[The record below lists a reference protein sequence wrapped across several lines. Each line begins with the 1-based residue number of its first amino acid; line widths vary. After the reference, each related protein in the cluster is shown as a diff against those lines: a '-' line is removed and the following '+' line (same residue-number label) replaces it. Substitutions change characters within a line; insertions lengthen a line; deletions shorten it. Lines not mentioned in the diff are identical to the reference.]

1 MVIFLITH
9 KFYIL
14 TFLLMINHLLIIIII
29 FFDLL
34 IKKLFREPNLVIK
47 YGGNYP
53 IAVPNPHKKA

>member
-1 MVIFLITH
+1 
-9 KFYIL
+9 
-14 TFLLMINHLLIIIII
+14 MINHLLIIIII